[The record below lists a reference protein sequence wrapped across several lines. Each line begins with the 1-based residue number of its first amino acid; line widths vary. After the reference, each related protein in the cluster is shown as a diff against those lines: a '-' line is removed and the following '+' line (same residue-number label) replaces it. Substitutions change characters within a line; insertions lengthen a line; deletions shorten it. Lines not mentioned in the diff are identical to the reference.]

1 LSKNDNDT
9 RFGSGVGR
17 RRGKRERMEVDYLE
31 GQFLLLGSHVQD
43 LVHTWELVFAYVLKL
58 ERESLL
64 KHDPSG
70 RLTRDPELEPD
81 WVDEKIG

>member
-1 LSKNDNDT
+1 LVWILQLSKNDNDT

-43 LVHTWELVFAYVLKL
+43 LVHTWELVFAYVLRL
-58 ERESLL
+58 EGERERETESIKTKLQ
-64 KHDPSG
+64 S
-70 RLTRDPELEPD
+70 
-81 WVDEKIG
+81 

>member
-1 LSKNDNDT
+1 
-9 RFGSGVGR
+9 
-17 RRGKRERMEVDYLE
+17 
-31 GQFLLLGSHVQD
+31 
-43 LVHTWELVFAYVLKL
+43 VLKL

-70 RLTRDPELEPD
+70 RLTRDPELEPG